1 MSICAFNVQLKG
13 RKVQG
18 TICGLLF
25 MILSVVVY
33 KAGISGGV
41 IPFVMGL
48 LACVAVI
55 LMVAGGEKIW
65 QRQGFSCKIHNAN
78 FSNAYIVC
86 GTNEIS
92 LTEVGDRKF
101 CNSCGVGARN

>member
-25 MILSVVVY
+25 MILSVIVY
-33 KAGISGGV
+33 KAEISGGV

-55 LMVAGGEKIW
+55 LMVAGG
-65 QRQGFSCKIHNAN
+65 QRHGFSCKIHNADL
-78 FSNAYIVC
+78 SNAYVVC

-92 LTEVGDRKF
+92 LTEVGYRKF
-101 CNSCGVGARN
+101 CDSCGAGTRN

>member
-55 LMVAGGEKIW
+55 LMVAGVKEDLAEAWILL
-65 QRQGFSCKIHNAN
+65 QNTQCRF
-78 FSNAYIVC
+78 F
-86 GTNEIS
+86 
-92 LTEVGDRKF
+92 
-101 CNSCGVGARN
+101 

>member
-41 IPFVMGL
+41 IPFAMGL

-55 LMVAGGEKIW
+55 LMVAGEKDLAEAWIFL
-65 QRQGFSCKIHNAN
+65 QNTQCRF
-78 FSNAYIVC
+78 F
-86 GTNEIS
+86 
-92 LTEVGDRKF
+92 
-101 CNSCGVGARN
+101 